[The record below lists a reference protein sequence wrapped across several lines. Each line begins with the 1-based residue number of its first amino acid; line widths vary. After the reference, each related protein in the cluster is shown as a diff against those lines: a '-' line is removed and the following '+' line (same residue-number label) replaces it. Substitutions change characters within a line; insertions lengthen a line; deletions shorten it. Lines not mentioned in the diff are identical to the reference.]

1 MLKIIQNQDA
11 AQAFQEHKRCGFDL
25 TKLSLEE
32 INNPVGYL
40 QELLQKTSA
49 SLPLYSHGSETSSPF
64 SCSVTLNAE
73 NISAHGFGNKKSEAK
88 MNAAMRML
96 QILKEEML
104 AKVGFKSRLCLSIRI
119 SNSNKFNCKIL

>member
-1 MLKIIQNQDA
+1 MLKIIETQDA
-11 AQAFQEHKRCGFDL
+11 ATAFQEHKRCGFDL
-25 TKLSLEE
+25 TKLCLED

-49 SLPLYSHGSETSSPF
+49 SLPLYSSGSETSSPF
-64 SCSVTLNAE
+64 SCSVTLTAE

-96 QILKEEML
+96 HILKEEML
-104 AKVGFKSRLCLSIRI
+104 AKEGLVKRNVI
-119 SNSNKFNCKIL
+119 